1 MTRAMKRTVVSSVI
15 AVSAALVALLMAIM
29 LTKFAEAAPLVTTS
43 STTKGTFAP
52 MSRLVEAFSD
62 FAGSAPNAQS
72 LSEGLRNS
80 SRIKLVDRNNVTTT
94 FIPVTKPMS
103 WDDVRIALSLA
114 RAELGSGD
122 ISSPTPSD
130 IEAVLN
136 GGTAGTGDLMIN
148 FTGVLTQRASGLGWD
163 QIARAHS
170 FELDMLTR
178 GTSKAVAES
187 DEDTSVPSMSPVS
200 TAKKPPKKQAKAQ
213 PRAQP

>member
-1 MTRAMKRTVVSSVI
+1 MKRTVVSSVI
-15 AVSAALVALLMAIM
+15 AVSAALVALLVAIM
-29 LTKFAEAAPLVTTS
+29 LTKFAAAAPLVTTS
-43 STTKGTFAP
+43 STTKGNSAP

-72 LSEGLRNS
+72 LSEGLRNA

-200 TAKKPPKKQAKAQ
+200 TAKKPQKKQAKAQ

>member
-1 MTRAMKRTVVSSVI
+1 MKRTVVSSVI
-15 AVSAALVALLMAIM
+15 AVSAALIALLLAIM
-29 LTKFAEAAPLVTTS
+29 LTKFAGAAPLVTTS
-43 STTKGTFAP
+43 STTKGNSAG
-52 MSRLVEAFSD
+52 MSRLTEAFSD
-62 FAGSAPNAQS
+62 FAGSASNAQS
-72 LSEGLRNS
+72 LSEGLRNA

-94 FIPVTKPMS
+94 FTPATKPMS

-170 FELDMLTR
+170 FELDMLTH
-178 GTSKAVAES
+178 GTSKAVAEN
-187 DEDTSVPSMSPVS
+187 DENTSVPSMSPVS

-213 PRAQP
+213 PKAQP